1 VTCRG
6 AAGGFGVG
14 EPERAGAVHLA
25 RGRVRARGRERKAA
39 ELLDDAGQA
48 GAVQEWSAE
57 VEV

>member
-1 VTCRG
+1 VTSRG

-25 RGRVRARGRERKAA
+25 RGRVRARKAA